1 MRLQA
6 LRVLLKPARSAWL
19 APVLAGQVLVAPQA
33 LASAAFQAVDVN
45 QEAFVIVAAP
55 VGTSGDK
62 AQLQIYEQ
70 VSSNKRPCFQVS
82 GSNPGK
88 VAPLLGTF
96 DFTGICSRYVDSL
109 GYSPRVG
116 NEDLG
121 TSYRLTVRKDGSDN
135 LLVAAPSGRGAAGK
149 PELLVARTYG
159 VAGPVDFLEFKL
171 EPGWRLM
178 RRAFAGKRLGHIYVY
193 RESWPS
199 RDTAAA
205 SAPEQVP
212 QQASV
217 NPEPVATP
225 PTPQQAKSDLPQT

>member
-1 MRLQA
+1 MFEAHHFAVTALLREHRLVDEEQLDAA
-6 LRVLLKPARSAWL
+6 LSDHEATGRPVAEIVLNQGAITMSAL
-19 APVLAGQVLVAPQA
+19 LTGVADHLHCEVTDDLPSQ
-33 LASAAFQAVDVN
+33 LPGDAVNAV
-45 QEAFVIVAAP
+45 P
-55 VGTSGDK
+55 GD
-62 AQLQIYEQ
+62 L
-70 VSSNKRPCFQVS
+70 
-82 GSNPGK
+82 
-88 VAPLLGTF
+88 
-96 DFTGICSRYVDSL
+96 
-109 GYSPRVG
+109 
-116 NEDLG
+116 
-121 TSYRLTVRKDGSDN
+121 
-135 LLVAAPSGRGAAGK
+135 
-149 PELLVARTYG
+149 ARTYG

-225 PTPQQAKSDLPQT
+225 PTPEQAKSDLPQT